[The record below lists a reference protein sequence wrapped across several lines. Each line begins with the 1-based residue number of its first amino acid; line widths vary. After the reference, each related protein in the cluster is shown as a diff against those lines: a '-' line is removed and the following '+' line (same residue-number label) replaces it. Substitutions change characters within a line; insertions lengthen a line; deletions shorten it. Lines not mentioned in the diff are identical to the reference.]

1 MSKRFGMSKKLEE
14 QARKFWREGL
24 PLNWYDDLG
33 VVDNLIAIERK
44 WVYRKRCCTAKLRG
58 RKWKGR

>member
-44 WVYRKRCCTAKLRG
+44 WV
-58 RKWKGR
+58 